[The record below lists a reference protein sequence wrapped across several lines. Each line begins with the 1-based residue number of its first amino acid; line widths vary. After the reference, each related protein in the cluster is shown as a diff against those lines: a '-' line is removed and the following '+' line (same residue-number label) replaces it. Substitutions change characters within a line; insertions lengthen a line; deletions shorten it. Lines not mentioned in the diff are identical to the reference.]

1 MKKLIFLF
9 VALCVACGAS
19 AKVVLPKVLA
29 SNMVVQQNSEIEIW
43 GKAEANKRVTVVVSW
58 SKSKFKTQADD
69 KGDWSVKVATPKGS
83 YDKHTIS
90 ISDGEELRL
99 ENVMIGDVWVCVGQS
114 NMEMPVQGY
123 MHQPVENSMT
133 FIRRAREMKDKI
145 RMFTVQKQ
153 RSYDKDMDDCMGEWR
168 ESAPQSVAQTSAVA
182 YFFAHELSHQLDYPI
197 GLITAGWGGSRVE
210 AWMPLAALREI
221 ATEEQIQHKHTLHHL
236 TPSELYCGMIAPI
249 RKFNAKG
256 FLWYQGEANL
266 GYQSLEYLGDI
277 DHYDVMLARM
287 AQQWRE
293 DWGDEDNKMPFYYV
307 QIPPYFYC
315 NSYTDTTLPLFVE
328 CQERAMEIIPN
339 SGMAATTDLGDATCL
354 HPPKKFE
361 IGERLAAL
369 AMAQTYGCQGFEAKA
384 PQYESH
390 EVQEDGKVKV
400 KMKNAPMGL
409 APWSNVP
416 VKGFELAGA
425 DRVFHPANARV
436 WGSVVTVWSDKV
448 KEPVAVRYAFHNVC
462 GEVNLKNLFGVPAVP
477 FRTDRWNDVK

>member
-1 MKKLIFLF
+1 MRKLIFLF
-9 VALCVACGAS
+9 IALCVACGAS

-43 GKAEANKRVTVVVSW
+43 GKAQADKRVIVVVSW
-58 SKSKFKTQADD
+58 SKSKYKTQADD
-69 KGDWSVKVATPKGS
+69 KGNWSVKVATPGGS

-114 NMEMPVQGY
+114 NMEMPVMGY
-123 MHQPVENSMT
+123 MHQPVENSMQ
-133 FIRRAREMKDKI
+133 FIRRGGAMKDKI

-153 RSYDKDMDDCMGEWR
+153 RSYDKDMDDCVGEWR
-168 ESAPQSVAQTSAVA
+168 ESAPQSVAETSAVA

-210 AWMPLAALREI
+210 AWMPLDALREI
-221 ATEEQIQHKHTLHHL
+221 ATEEQIEHKHTLHHL

-266 GYQSLEYLGDI
+266 GYQSLDYLGDI

-293 DWGDEDNKMPFYYV
+293 DWGDKENEMPFYYV

-328 CQERAMEIIPN
+328 CQERAMDIIPN

-369 AMAQTYGCQGFEAKA
+369 ALAQTYGCQGFEAKA

-416 VKGFELAGA
+416 VKGFELAGE

-436 WGSVVTVWSDKV
+436 WGSVVTVWSNEV
-448 KEPVAVRYAFHNVC
+448 KKPVAVRYAFHNVC
-462 GEVNLKNLFGVPAVP
+462 GEVNLKNLFGVPALP